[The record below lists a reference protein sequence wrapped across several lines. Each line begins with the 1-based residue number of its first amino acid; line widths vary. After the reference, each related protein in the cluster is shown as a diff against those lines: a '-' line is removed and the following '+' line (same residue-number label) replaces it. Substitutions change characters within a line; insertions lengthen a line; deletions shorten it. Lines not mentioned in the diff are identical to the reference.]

1 MRRLEPIFVFGL
13 LGLLGFLLTGAAG
26 CSNTPSTP
34 NNNLPP
40 GTQPAPTKF
49 EAGANCAADND
60 CEPGLGC
67 LFPATAC
74 NALAVCVTAPP
85 TPCDHPQNACSCL
98 GEPIQVCDG
107 YALSP
112 VDPTGTCDGGTVVV
126 PDGGA
131 DATIPPADAAPDSA
145 VVPDAA
151 KTPDASD
158 AGASDA
164 AGD

>member
-1 MRRLEPIFVFGL
+1 MRRLEPIFF
-13 LGLLGFLLTGAAG
+13 LGLLGFFLTGAAG
-26 CSNTPSTP
+26 CSNTPSTS

-40 GTQPAPTKF
+40 GTQPPPTKF
-49 EAGANCAADND
+49 EAGANCATEND
-60 CEPGLGC
+60 CEQGLVC

-74 NALAVCVTAPP
+74 NALAVCVTAPSSQCV
-85 TPCDHPQNACSCL
+85 TGCSCL

-107 YALSP
+107 YASNQ
-112 VDPTGTCDGGTVVV
+112 VDPTGSCDGGMIAV
-126 PDGGA
+126 PDGGT
-131 DATIPPADAAPDSA
+131 DATVPPADAAPDSA